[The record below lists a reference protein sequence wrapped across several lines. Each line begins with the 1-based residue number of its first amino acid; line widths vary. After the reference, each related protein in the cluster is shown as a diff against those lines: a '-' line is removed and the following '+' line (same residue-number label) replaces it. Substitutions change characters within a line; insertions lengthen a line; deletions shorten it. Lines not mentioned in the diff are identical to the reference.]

1 MRLLILAALVIGA
14 SSFAPVHAADIKLLS
29 AGALRSL
36 LQELAPDF
44 EKTSGHHPILDF
56 ATAGG
61 VEQRIAS
68 GEAIDV
74 AILTEPRIKKLQ
86 GEGKIDKESIALIG
100 RASIGLAVKKG
111 APRPDIGSVDAFKR
125 TLLAAKSI
133 AYTDPA
139 SGGTSG
145 IHMTKIFEQLGIAA
159 GLKPKLRPISGSAG
173 APPLVGEAV
182 AKGEAEIGMQPI
194 SELMGIPG
202 IEIVARLPA
211 ELQSPDLVYFA
222 GVPTA
227 SAQPAPA
234 KTLID
239 FLAGFEAAPI
249 IKSKGLEPR

>member
-100 RASIGLAVKKG
+100 RASLD
-111 APRPDIGSVDAFKR
+111 RPWA
-125 TLLAAKSI
+125 
-133 AYTDPA
+133 
-139 SGGTSG
+139 
-145 IHMTKIFEQLGIAA
+145 ENA
-159 GLKPKLRPISGSAG
+159 GPN
-173 APPLVGEAV
+173 AV
-182 AKGEAEIGMQPI
+182 AQ
-194 SELMGIPG
+194 
-202 IEIVARLPA
+202 
-211 ELQSPDLVYFA
+211 
-222 GVPTA
+222 
-227 SAQPAPA
+227 
-234 KTLID
+234 
-239 FLAGFEAAPI
+239 
-249 IKSKGLEPR
+249 